1 MVKSFSMLLSSKKKQ
16 QQVTTS
22 QYRCIIQLIIYTI
35 LKEYLNQGL
44 WVIVMESLV
53 SHIIFLLRY
62 KVFKVKG

>member
-1 MVKSFSMLLSSKKKQ
+1 M
-16 QQVTTS
+16 
-22 QYRCIIQLIIYTI
+22 CIIQLIIYTI

>member
-1 MVKSFSMLLSSKKKQ
+1 MVKSFSMLLSSNKS
-16 QQVTTS
+16 QVTTS
-22 QYRCIIQLIIYTI
+22 QYGCIIQLIIYTI
-35 LKEYLNQGL
+35 LEGYLNQGL